1 MNRIATSTCP
11 LVTTGALL
19 RSLPI
24 AFLCATL
31 GACATLGDG
40 APLVAGTTTS
50 RVDAATAAKVS
61 VPRTQ
66 EANSSTNDLTGT
78 EASDLEGRREHS
90 KHLVSARP
98 LDRERDARI
107 EDLWRDPEFQ
117 RRFQLSYVPLTEI
130 EPTPTA
136 DERKRLQ
143 DVVALV
149 LKGEEG
155 LSDARRRLERM
166 ITPASS
172 SVLHFWLGN
181 IAAQQEDT
189 VQAEASYRTAVAG
202 FPRFLRAW
210 KALAVLQSRLGDF
223 ESARASWAQVLQ
235 LGPADADTYGFMG
248 IALSRTGDHVA
259 AESAFRMAS
268 LFAPE
273 VFDWKVGLADSL
285 GQQRRYAD
293 AIAQFDALLLQR
305 PGQFQL
311 WLGQADAYL
320 KSGSFTKAAENLEF
334 VDELGGSTTE
344 TLALLGEIY
353 SQEQLYDLSA
363 QAYVRAIDIDP
374 KGGVETAIAAARGLA
389 ERNANEAAAA
399 IVEHV
404 RSLGSD
410 PLEGAV
416 GLDVLH
422 LRATIARNEGRRSD
436 EREYLEQLTN
446 LDPLDGWALIRLGE
460 SFEAGGEIERARS
473 RFDQARGMDGFE
485 AAADLALG
493 RMLVREGD
501 LDGGLV
507 ALERSQRAEPREDVA
522 TFIEQ
527 VRRAARTAS

>member
-1 MNRIATSTCP
+1 MNRIQTTSSP
-11 LVTTGALL
+11 LVQTGAFL

-24 AFLCATL
+24 ALLCATL

-40 APLVAGTTTS
+40 VPPVAGAVTS
-50 RVDAATAAKVS
+50 RVDTATSAGAPTVGA
-61 VPRTQ
+61 Q
-66 EANSSTNDLTGT
+66 EATSSTSDAVAI
-78 EASDLEGRREHS
+78 EAAAPGGGGARSNRSKAGRP
-90 KHLVSARP
+90 A
-98 LDRERDARI
+98 DRERDARV
-107 EDLWRDPEFQ
+107 EALWRDPEFQ
-117 RRFQLSYVPLTEI
+117 RRFQQSYVPLTEV
-130 EPTPTA
+130 EPSLTT
-136 DERKRLQ
+136 DERERLQ

-155 LSDARRRLERM
+155 LPDARRRLERM

-172 SVLHFWLGN
+172 PMLHFWLGN
-181 IAAQQEDT
+181 IALQQDDT
-189 VQAEASYRTAVAG
+189 TQAETSYRAAVQG

-210 KALAVLQSRLGDF
+210 RALAFLQSRTGDF
-223 ESARASWAQVLQ
+223 DGARASFAQVLQ
-235 LGPADADTYGFMG
+235 LGPADADTYGLMG

-268 LFAPE
+268 LFAPDT
-273 VFDWKVGLADSL
+273 FDWKVGLADSL

-305 PGQFQL
+305 PDQFQL

-320 KSGSFTKAAENLEF
+320 KSGNFEKAAENLEF
-334 VDELGGSTTE
+334 VDELGGSTTQ

-353 SQEQLYDLSA
+353 SQEQLYDLAA

-374 KGGVETAIAAARGLA
+374 KGGVEVAVAAARGLA

-416 GLDVLH
+416 GLDVLQ

-436 EREYLEQLTN
+436 EREHLEELTR

-460 SFEAGGEIERARS
+460 SFEAEGEIERARS

-485 AAADLALG
+485 AAGDLALG
-493 RMLVREGD
+493 RMLVRQGE
-501 LDGGLV
+501 LEDGLA
-507 ALERSQRAEPREDVA
+507 ALERSQRAEPRDDVA
-522 TFIEQ
+522 TFVEQ
-527 VRRAARTAS
+527 VRRAARTAK